1 MSVVLSL
8 KTSPPSLAPFMFLHF
23 SPVLDKYTFLIDRSC
38 VTVATNLTDGAG
50 QGRCDSDPL
59 TPGTVWAHG
68 YCPTDYSWMGLLGL
82 VMYLM
87 FFAPGTTYLLSIP
100 TCNFSFQSFLQRAEF
115 TSCACHAPIYPYFL
129 LHLCCSFIRLTE
141 SI

>member
-1 MSVVLSL
+1 MISEYFDFSSWCEDCIENPDCGFCYTEIGKSVLNG
-8 KTSPPSLAPFMFLHF
+8 
-23 SPVLDKYTFLIDRSC
+23 SC

-87 FFAPGTTYLLSIP
+87 FFAPGTTYLWSIP
-100 TCNFSFQSFLQRAEF
+100 ACNFSFQSFLQRAEF

-129 LHLCCSFIRLTE
+129 LHLCCNFIRLTE

>member
-1 MSVVLSL
+1 M
-8 KTSPPSLAPFMFLHF
+8 
-23 SPVLDKYTFLIDRSC
+23 
-38 VTVATNLTDGAG
+38 ATNLTDGAG

-100 TCNFSFQSFLQRAEF
+100 ACNFSFQSFLQRAEF

-129 LHLCCSFIRLTE
+129 LHLCCNFIRLTE
-141 SI
+141 SIQFLFVFEKSFNFLISVLEPHTKHIFILVF